1 MNIYS
6 NMILNDCT
14 FYDFATECAK
24 SFIIDYKVKS
34 NLPFPPPITD
44 YSKLYEETL
53 EDVNDDFNKF
63 NALLDYQK
71 KDMFNTYIKNQRLYL
86 VKKLLSQR
94 SLKRKYKIM
103 LDKVNEFN
111 VDENYNYYKEYMI
124 TMINDSLNFDCNM
137 SINFKSL
144 KNLKELTYEDW
155 YSSYLNS
162 LLYDIENTKKNLL
175 KEKESYRERVSYV
188 DNLVKLLEP
197 YKECK

>member
-1 MNIYS
+1 
-6 NMILNDCT
+6 
-14 FYDFATECAK
+14 
-24 SFIIDYKVKS
+24 
-34 NLPFPPPITD
+34 
-44 YSKLYEETL
+44 
-53 EDVNDDFNKF
+53 
-63 NALLDYQK
+63 
-71 KDMFNTYIKNQRLYL
+71 
-86 VKKLLSQR
+86 
-94 SLKRKYKIM
+94 
-103 LDKVNEFN
+103 
-111 VDENYNYYKEYMI
+111 MI